1 LEAVLVWLEGEALG
15 QLVRASGVWT
25 YAVLNLAHILG
36 VATLF
41 GSILVL
47 DLRLLGCW
55 RQVPLAALERPTV
68 PLAVLGFIIAAASG
82 VSMLSA
88 NASEYA
94 GNPFLPLKLGA
105 IVLGGANLAVLQ
117 TLAAWKTRAAPEQSS
132 RARRQLA
139 VAGGASLLCWLT
151 AVACGRMLGY
161 W

>member
-1 LEAVLVWLEGEALG
+1 LEAVLVWLEGAALG
-15 QLVRASGVWT
+15 QLVRASGVWA
-25 YAVLNLAHILG
+25 YAVLNLVHILG

-68 PLAVLGFIIAAASG
+68 PLAVLGFTMAAASG
-82 VSMLSA
+82 VAMLSA

-94 GNPFLPLKLGA
+94 GNPFLPLKFGA

-117 TLAAWKTRAAPEQSS
+117 TFSAWQARAAPEQSAV
-132 RARRQLA
+132 ARRQLA
-139 VAGGASLLCWLT
+139 VAGGVSLLCWLT
-151 AVACGRMLGY
+151 AVASGRMLGY

>member
-1 LEAVLVWLEGEALG
+1 LEAVLVWLEGAALG

-25 YAVLNLAHILG
+25 YAVLNLVHILG

-68 PLAVLGFIIAAASG
+68 PLAVLGFIMAAASG

-88 NASEYA
+88 NASEYV

-105 IVLGGANLAVLQ
+105 IVLGGGNVAVLQ
-117 TLAAWKTRAAPEQSS
+117 TLAAWKARAAPEQSAV
-132 RARRQLA
+132 ARRQLA
-139 VAGGASLLCWLT
+139 IAGGVSLLCWLT
-151 AVACGRMLGY
+151 AVASGRMLGY